1 MDEPTHSNATE
12 NKEDD
17 CQMAER
23 KKSMKNRMKQLSALV
38 LAATMAMGTYTSA
51 FAADMTVYLRSFGKN
66 ATAPTQEYSFTIHNV
81 NSNMSIY
88 NALEQAPKT
97 VGMLDTGVTLDTAW
111 NHVTNPDNTEDWY
124 LTYLSA
130 SDSRINGRGYE
141 AENNGGNTI
150 LYKKDGETVGGYYEG
165 NSWMWCPT
173 NGNLNSTDY
182 PETITLSDQKC
193 KDSNFA
199 IILSY
204 DYSAFP
210 WGDTTGTPEKQ

>member
-23 KKSMKNRMKQLSALV
+23 KMSMKNRMKQLSALV

-51 FAADMTVYLRSFGKN
+51 FAADMTVYLRSIGKDKVK
-66 ATAPTQEYSFTIHNV
+66 TQELSFTVHNV
-81 NSNMSIY
+81 NSNMSIC
-88 NALEQAPKT
+88 NALRQAPET
-97 VGMLDTGVTLDTAW
+97 VGMLDPGVTLDTAW
-111 NHVTNPDNTEDWY
+111 NSVTNSDNTEDWY
-124 LTYLSA
+124 LTYLAA
-130 SDSRINGRGYE
+130 SDARINDGYE

-150 LYKKDGETVGGYYEG
+150 LYKKDGEIVGGYYEG
-165 NSWMWCPT
+165 NSWMWCLT
-173 NGNLNSTDY
+173 DGNLNSTAY
-182 PETITLSDQKC
+182 PTITLSDQKC

-204 DYSAFP
+204 DYSSFA

>member
-23 KKSMKNRMKQLSALV
+23 KMSMKNRMKQLSALV

-51 FAADMTVYLRSFGKN
+51 FAADMTVYLRSIGKDK
-66 ATAPTQEYSFTIHNV
+66 PKTQELSFTVHNV
-81 NSNMSIY
+81 NSNMSIC
-88 NALEQAPKT
+88 NALRQAPQT
-97 VGMLDTGVTLDTAW
+97 AGMLDTGVTLNTDW

-124 LTYLSA
+124 LTYLAA
-130 SDSRINGRGYE
+130 SDSRINDRYE

-150 LYKKDGETVGGYYEG
+150 LYKKDGKTVGGSYEG
-165 NSWMWCPT
+165 NSWMWCLT
-173 NGNLNSTDY
+173 DGDLDSTAY
-182 PETITLSDQKC
+182 PTITLSDQKC

>member
-23 KKSMKNRMKQLSALV
+23 KMSMKNRMKQLSALV

-51 FAADMTVYLRSFGKN
+51 FAADMTVYLRSIGEDKVQ
-66 ATAPTQEYSFTIHNV
+66 TQELSFTVHNV

-88 NALEQAPKT
+88 NALEQAPET
-97 VGMLDTGVTLDTAW
+97 VGMLDPGVTLDTAW

-124 LTYLSA
+124 LTYLAA
-130 SDSRINGRGYE
+130 SDSRIEDGYE
-141 AENNGGNTI
+141 AANNGGNTI
-150 LYKKDGETVGGYYEG
+150 LYKKDGEIVGGYYEG
-165 NSWMWCPT
+165 NSWMWCLT
-173 NGNLNSTDY
+173 DGNLNSTAY

-210 WGDTTGTPEKQ
+210 WGDTTGTPERQ

>member
-23 KKSMKNRMKQLSALV
+23 KMSMKNRMKQLSALV

-51 FAADMTVYLRSFGKN
+51 FAADMTVYLRSIGKDK
-66 ATAPTQEYSFTIHNV
+66 PQTQELSFTVHNV
-81 NSNMSIY
+81 NSNMSIC
-88 NALEQAPKT
+88 NALRQAPQT
-97 VGMLDTGVTLDTAW
+97 AGMLDPGVTLDTAW
-111 NHVTNPDNTEDWY
+111 NQVTNSDNTEDWY
-124 LTYLSA
+124 LTYLAA
-130 SDSRINGRGYE
+130 SDSRINDRYE
-141 AENNGGNTI
+141 AGNNGGNTI

-165 NSWMWCPT
+165 NSWMWCLT
-173 NGNLNSTDY
+173 DGNLNSTAY
-182 PETITLSDQKC
+182 PTITLSDQKC

>member
-1 MDEPTHSNATE
+1 MDELTHSNATE

-23 KKSMKNRMKQLSALV
+23 KMSMKNRMKQLSALV

-51 FAADMTVYLRSFGKN
+51 FAADMTVYLRSIGKDK
-66 ATAPTQEYSFTIHNV
+66 PQTQELSFTVHNV
-81 NSNMSIY
+81 NSNMSIC
-88 NALEQAPKT
+88 NALRQAPET
-97 VGMLDTGVTLDTAW
+97 AGMLDPGVTLDTAW
-111 NHVTNPDNTEDWY
+111 NQVTNPGNTEDWY
-124 LTYLSA
+124 LTYLAA
-130 SDSRINGRGYE
+130 SDSRINDRYE

-173 NGNLNSTDY
+173 DGNLNSTAY

>member
-1 MDEPTHSNATE
+1 
-12 NKEDD
+12 
-17 CQMAER
+17 
-23 KKSMKNRMKQLSALV
+23 
-38 LAATMAMGTYTSA
+38 MAMGTYTSA
-51 FAADMTVYLRSFGKN
+51 FAADMTVYLRSIGKDK
-66 ATAPTQEYSFTIHNV
+66 PQTQELSFTVHNV
-81 NSNMSIY
+81 NSNMSIC
-88 NALEQAPKT
+88 NALRQAPET
-97 VGMLDTGVTLDTAW
+97 AGMLDPGVTLDTAW
-111 NHVTNPDNTEDWY
+111 NQVTNPDNTEDWY
-124 LTYLSA
+124 LTYLAA
-130 SDSRINGRGYE
+130 SDSRINDRYE

-173 NGNLNSTDY
+173 DGNLNSTAY

>member
-23 KKSMKNRMKQLSALV
+23 KMSMKNRMKQLSALV

-51 FAADMTVYLRSFGKN
+51 FAADMTVYLRSIGKDKVK
-66 ATAPTQEYSFTIHNV
+66 TQELSFTVHNV
-81 NSNMSIY
+81 NSNMSIC
-88 NALEQAPKT
+88 NALRQAPQT
-97 VGMLDTGVTLDTAW
+97 AGMLDPGVTLDTAW
-111 NHVTNPDNTEDWY
+111 NQVTNPDNTEDWY
-124 LTYLSA
+124 LTYLAA
-130 SDSRINGRGYE
+130 SDARINDGYE

-150 LYKKDGETVGGYYEG
+150 LYKKDGKIVGGYYEG
-165 NSWMWCPT
+165 NSWMWCLT
-173 NGNLNSTDY
+173 DGNLNSTAY
-182 PETITLSDQKC
+182 PTITLSDQKC

-210 WGDTTGTPEKQ
+210 WGDTTGTPEEQ

>member
-23 KKSMKNRMKQLSALV
+23 KMSMKNRMKQLSALV

-51 FAADMTVYLRSFGKN
+51 FAADMTVYLRSIGEDKVK
-66 ATAPTQEYSFTIHNV
+66 TQELSFTVHNV

-88 NALEQAPKT
+88 NALVQAPQT
-97 VGMLDTGVTLDTAW
+97 VGMLDPGVTLDTAW
-111 NHVTNPDNTEDWY
+111 NHVTNSDNTEDWY
-124 LTYLSA
+124 LTYLAA
-130 SDSRINGRGYE
+130 SDARINDGYE

-150 LYKKDGETVGGYYEG
+150 LYKKDGKIVGGYYEG
-165 NSWMWCPT
+165 NSWMWCLT
-173 NGNLNSTDY
+173 DGNLNSTAY

-210 WGDTTGTPEKQ
+210 WGDTTGTPEEQ

>member
-12 NKEDD
+12 NKEEDD

-23 KKSMKNRMKQLSALV
+23 KMSMKNRMKQLSALV

-51 FAADMTVYLRSFGKN
+51 FAADMTVYLRSIGKDK
-66 ATAPTQEYSFTIHNV
+66 PQIQELSFTVHNV

-97 VGMLDTGVTLDTAW
+97 AGMLDTGVTLDTAW
-111 NHVTNPDNTEDWY
+111 NGVTNSDNTKDWY
-124 LTYLSA
+124 LTYLAA
-130 SDSRINGRGYE
+130 SDSRIKDRYE

-165 NSWMWCPT
+165 NSWMWCLT
-173 NGNLNSTDY
+173 DGNLNSTAY
-182 PETITLSDQKC
+182 PTITLSDQKC

-204 DYSAFP
+204 DYSSFA

>member
-1 MDEPTHSNATE
+1 
-12 NKEDD
+12 
-17 CQMAER
+17 MAER
-23 KKSMKNRMKQLSALV
+23 KMSMKNRMKQLSALV

-51 FAADMTVYLRSFGKN
+51 FAADMTVYLRSIGKDK
-66 ATAPTQEYSFTIHNV
+66 PKTQELSFTVHNV
-81 NSNMSIY
+81 NSNMSIC
-88 NALEQAPKT
+88 NALRQAPQT
-97 VGMLDTGVTLDTAW
+97 AGMLDTGVTLNTDW

-124 LTYLSA
+124 LTYLAA
-130 SDSRINGRGYE
+130 SDSRINDRYE

-150 LYKKDGETVGGYYEG
+150 LYKKDGKTVGGYYEG
-165 NSWMWCPT
+165 NSWMWCLT
-173 NGNLNSTDY
+173 DGDLDSTAY
-182 PETITLSDQKC
+182 PTITLSDQKC

>member
-23 KKSMKNRMKQLSALV
+23 KMSMKNRMKQLSALV

-51 FAADMTVYLRSFGKN
+51 FAADMTVYLRSIGEDKVQ
-66 ATAPTQEYSFTIHNV
+66 TQELSFTVHNV
-81 NSNMSIY
+81 NSNMSIC
-88 NALEQAPKT
+88 NALMQAPET
-97 VGMLDTGVTLDTAW
+97 VGMLDPGVTLDTAW
-111 NHVTNPDNTEDWY
+111 NHVTNSDNTEDWY
-124 LTYLSA
+124 LTYLAA
-130 SDSRINGRGYE
+130 SDARINDGYE

-150 LYKKDGETVGGYYEG
+150 LYKKDGKIVGGYYEG
-165 NSWMWCPT
+165 NSWMWCLT
-173 NGNLNSTDY
+173 DGNLNSTAY
-182 PETITLSDQKC
+182 PTITLSDQKC

-210 WGDTTGTPEKQ
+210 WGDTTGTPEEQ

>member
-23 KKSMKNRMKQLSALV
+23 KMSMKNRMKQLSALV

-51 FAADMTVYLRSFGKN
+51 FAADMTVYLRSIGKN
-66 ATAPTQEYSFTIHNV
+66 ATAPTQELSFTVHNV
-81 NSNMSIY
+81 NSNMSIC
-88 NALEQAPKT
+88 NALRQAPQT
-97 VGMLDTGVTLDTAW
+97 AGMLDPGVTLNTDW
-111 NHVTNPDNTEDWY
+111 NQVINSDNTEDWY
-124 LTYLSA
+124 LTYLAA
-130 SDSRINGRGYE
+130 SDSRIKDGYE

-150 LYKKDGETVGGYYEG
+150 LYKKDGKTVGGYYEG
-165 NSWMWCPT
+165 NSWMWCLT
-173 NGNLNSTDY
+173 DGDLDSTAY
-182 PETITLSDQKC
+182 PTITLSDQKC

>member
-23 KKSMKNRMKQLSALV
+23 KMSMKNRMKQLSALV

-51 FAADMTVYLRSFGKN
+51 FAADMTVYLRSIGKDKVK
-66 ATAPTQEYSFTIHNV
+66 TQELSFTVHNV
-81 NSNMSIY
+81 NSNMSIC
-88 NALEQAPKT
+88 NALKQAPQT
-97 VGMLDTGVTLDTAW
+97 VGMLDPGVTLNTDW
-111 NHVTNPDNTEDWY
+111 NQVINSDNTEDWY
-124 LTYLSA
+124 LTYLAA
-130 SDSRINGRGYE
+130 SDSRINDRYE

-150 LYKKDGETVGGYYEG
+150 LYKKDGEVVGGYYEG
-165 NSWMWCPT
+165 NSWMWCLT
-173 NGNLNSTDY
+173 DGNLNSTAY
-182 PETITLSDQKC
+182 PTITLSDQKC

>member
-1 MDEPTHSNATE
+1 
-12 NKEDD
+12 
-17 CQMAER
+17 
-23 KKSMKNRMKQLSALV
+23 MKNRMKQLSALV

-51 FAADMTVYLRSFGKN
+51 FAADMTVYLRSIGKDK
-66 ATAPTQEYSFTIHNV
+66 PKTQELSFTVHNV
-81 NSNMSIY
+81 NSNMSIC
-88 NALEQAPKT
+88 NALRQAPQT
-97 VGMLDTGVTLDTAW
+97 AGMLDTGVTLNTDW

-124 LTYLSA
+124 LTYLAA
-130 SDSRINGRGYE
+130 SDSRINDRYE

-150 LYKKDGETVGGYYEG
+150 LYKKDGKTVGGYYEG
-165 NSWMWCPT
+165 NSWMWCLT
-173 NGNLNSTDY
+173 DGDLDSTAY
-182 PETITLSDQKC
+182 PTITLSDQKC

>member
-1 MDEPTHSNATE
+1 MDELTHSNATE

-23 KKSMKNRMKQLSALV
+23 KMSMKNRMKQLSALV

-51 FAADMTVYLRSFGKN
+51 FAADMTVYLRSIGKN
-66 ATAPTQEYSFTIHNV
+66 ATAPTQELSFTVHNV
-81 NSNMSIY
+81 NSNMSIC
-88 NALEQAPKT
+88 NALRQAPQT
-97 VGMLDTGVTLDTAW
+97 AGMLDPGVTLDTAW
-111 NHVTNPDNTEDWY
+111 NQVTNSDNTEDWY
-124 LTYLSA
+124 LTYLAA
-130 SDSRINGRGYE
+130 SDARIKDGYE

-150 LYKKDGETVGGYYEG
+150 LYKKDGEIVGGYYEG
-165 NSWMWCPT
+165 NSWMWCLT
-173 NGNLNSTDY
+173 DGNLNSTAY
-182 PETITLSDQKC
+182 PTITLSDQKC

-204 DYSAFP
+204 DYSSFA

>member
-23 KKSMKNRMKQLSALV
+23 KMSMKNRMKQLSALV

-51 FAADMTVYLRSFGKN
+51 FAADMTVYVRSIGKDK
-66 ATAPTQEYSFTIHNV
+66 PKIQELSFTVHNV

-124 LTYLSA
+124 LTYLAA
-130 SDSRINGRGYE
+130 SDSRINDRYE

-173 NGNLNSTDY
+173 DGNLNSTAY

>member
-23 KKSMKNRMKQLSALV
+23 KMSMKNRMKQLSALV

-51 FAADMTVYLRSFGKN
+51 FAADMTVYLRSIGKDK
-66 ATAPTQEYSFTIHNV
+66 PQTQELSFTVHNV

-97 VGMLDTGVTLDTAW
+97 AGMLDTGVTLDTAW
-111 NHVTNPDNTEDWY
+111 NGVTNSDNTKDWY
-124 LTYLSA
+124 LTYLAA
-130 SDSRINGRGYE
+130 SDSRIEDGYE

-150 LYKKDGETVGGYYEG
+150 LYKKDGKTVGGYYEG
-165 NSWMWCPT
+165 NSWMWCLT
-173 NGNLNSTDY
+173 DGDLDSTAY
-182 PETITLSDQKC
+182 PTITLSDQKC

>member
-1 MDEPTHSNATE
+1 
-12 NKEDD
+12 
-17 CQMAER
+17 MAER
-23 KKSMKNRMKQLSALV
+23 KMSMKNRMKQLSALV

-51 FAADMTVYLRSFGKN
+51 FAADMTVYLRSIGKDK
-66 ATAPTQEYSFTIHNV
+66 PQTQELSFTVHNV
-81 NSNMSIY
+81 NSNMSIC
-88 NALEQAPKT
+88 NALRQAPQT
-97 VGMLDTGVTLDTAW
+97 AGMLDPGVTLDTAW
-111 NHVTNPDNTEDWY
+111 NQVTNSDNTEDWY
-124 LTYLSA
+124 LTYLAA
-130 SDSRINGRGYE
+130 SDSRINDRYE
-141 AENNGGNTI
+141 AGNNGGNTI

-165 NSWMWCPT
+165 NSWMWCLT
-173 NGNLNSTDY
+173 DGNLNSTAY

>member
-1 MDEPTHSNATE
+1 
-12 NKEDD
+12 
-17 CQMAER
+17 
-23 KKSMKNRMKQLSALV
+23 MKNRMKQLSALV

-51 FAADMTVYLRSFGKN
+51 FAADMTVYLRSIGKDKVK
-66 ATAPTQEYSFTIHNV
+66 TQELSFTVHNV
-81 NSNMSIY
+81 NSNMSIC
-88 NALEQAPKT
+88 NALRQAPQT
-97 VGMLDTGVTLDTAW
+97 AGMLDPGVTLDTAW
-111 NHVTNPDNTEDWY
+111 NQVTNSDNTEDWY
-124 LTYLSA
+124 LTYLAA
-130 SDSRINGRGYE
+130 SDSRINDGYE

-173 NGNLNSTDY
+173 DGNLNSTAY

>member
-23 KKSMKNRMKQLSALV
+23 KMSMKNRMKQLSALV

-51 FAADMTVYLRSFGKN
+51 FAADMTVYLRSIGKDKVQ
-66 ATAPTQEYSFTIHNV
+66 TQELSFTVHNV
-81 NSNMSIY
+81 NSNMSIC
-88 NALEQAPKT
+88 NALRQAPQT
-97 VGMLDTGVTLDTAW
+97 AGMLDPGVTLNTDW
-111 NHVTNPDNTEDWY
+111 NQVINSDNTEDWY
-124 LTYLSA
+124 LTYLAA
-130 SDSRINGRGYE
+130 SDARINDGYE

-150 LYKKDGETVGGYYEG
+150 LYKKDGEVVGGYYEG

>member
-1 MDEPTHSNATE
+1 MDELTHSNATE

-23 KKSMKNRMKQLSALV
+23 KMSMKNRMKQLSALV

-51 FAADMTVYLRSFGKN
+51 FAADMTVYLRSIGKDK
-66 ATAPTQEYSFTIHNV
+66 PQTQELSFTVHNV
-81 NSNMSIY
+81 NSNMSIC
-88 NALEQAPKT
+88 NALRQAPQT
-97 VGMLDTGVTLDTAW
+97 AGMLDPGVTLDTAW
-111 NHVTNPDNTEDWY
+111 NQVTNSDNTEDWY
-124 LTYLSA
+124 LTYLAA
-130 SDSRINGRGYE
+130 SDSRINDRYE

-173 NGNLNSTDY
+173 DGNLNSTAY

>member
-1 MDEPTHSNATE
+1 MDELTHSNATE

-23 KKSMKNRMKQLSALV
+23 KMSMKNRMKQLSALV

-51 FAADMTVYLRSFGKN
+51 FAADMTVYLRSIGEDKVQ
-66 ATAPTQEYSFTIHNV
+66 TQELSFTVHNV
-81 NSNMSIY
+81 NSNMSIC
-88 NALEQAPKT
+88 NALKQAPET
-97 VGMLDTGVTLDTAW
+97 VGMLDPGVTLDTAW
-111 NHVTNPDNTEDWY
+111 NHVTNSDNTEDWY
-124 LTYLSA
+124 LTYLAA
-130 SDSRINGRGYE
+130 SDARINDGYE

-150 LYKKDGETVGGYYEG
+150 LYKKDGKIVGGYYEG
-165 NSWMWCPT
+165 NSWMWCLT
-173 NGNLNSTDY
+173 DGNLNSTAY
-182 PETITLSDQKC
+182 PAITLSDQKC

-210 WGDTTGTPEKQ
+210 WGDTTGTPEEQ

>member
-1 MDEPTHSNATE
+1 
-12 NKEDD
+12 
-17 CQMAER
+17 
-23 KKSMKNRMKQLSALV
+23 MKNRMKQLSALV

-51 FAADMTVYLRSFGKN
+51 FAADMTVYLRSIGKDK
-66 ATAPTQEYSFTIHNV
+66 PKTQELSFTVHNV

-97 VGMLDTGVTLDTAW
+97 AGMLDTGVTLDTAW
-111 NHVTNPDNTEDWY
+111 NGVTNSDNTKDWY
-124 LTYLSA
+124 LTYLAA
-130 SDSRINGRGYE
+130 SDSRIKDRYE

-150 LYKKDGETVGGYYEG
+150 LYKKDGKTVGGYYEG
-165 NSWMWCPT
+165 NSWMWCLT
-173 NGNLNSTDY
+173 DGDLDSTAY
-182 PETITLSDQKC
+182 PTITLSDQKC

>member
-23 KKSMKNRMKQLSALV
+23 KMSMKNRMKQLSALV

-51 FAADMTVYLRSFGKN
+51 FAADMTVYLRSIGKDK
-66 ATAPTQEYSFTIHNV
+66 PKTQELSFTVHNV
-81 NSNMSIY
+81 NSNMSIC
-88 NALEQAPKT
+88 NALRQAPQT
-97 VGMLDTGVTLDTAW
+97 AGMLDTGVTLNTDW

-124 LTYLSA
+124 LTYLAA
-130 SDSRINGRGYE
+130 SDSRINDRYE

-150 LYKKDGETVGGYYEG
+150 LYKKDGKTVGGYYEG
-165 NSWMWCPT
+165 NSWMWCLT
-173 NGNLNSTDY
+173 DGDLDSTAY
-182 PETITLSDQKC
+182 PTITLSDQKC